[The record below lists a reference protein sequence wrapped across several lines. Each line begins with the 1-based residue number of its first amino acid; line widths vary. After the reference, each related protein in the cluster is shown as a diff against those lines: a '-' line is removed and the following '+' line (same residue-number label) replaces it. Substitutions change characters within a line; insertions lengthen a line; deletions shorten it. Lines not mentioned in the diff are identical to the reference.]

1 MDDHRSR
8 LCRQLEE
15 TTTLLSI
22 LSNTKFTKS
31 EVSPAEP
38 PTARDWEIL
47 SALTAI
53 ANLLVRSQEVVAV
66 AAKDSAVRELLVARN
81 FTGVKSLPEWEAKC
95 VAGKFSYP
103 NIHIIENPTKAS
115 TR

>member
-1 MDDHRSR
+1 MEDQRSR

-22 LSNTKFTKS
+22 LSNTRFTAPD
-31 EVSPAEP
+31 VSPAKP
-38 PTARDWEIL
+38 TTARDWEIL

-66 AAKDSAVRELLVARN
+66 AAKGSAVQELLIARN
-81 FTGVKSLPEWEAKC
+81 STGVKSLPEWEEKC
-95 VAGKFSYP
+95 DV
-103 NIHIIENPTKAS
+103 HIIETPTKAS